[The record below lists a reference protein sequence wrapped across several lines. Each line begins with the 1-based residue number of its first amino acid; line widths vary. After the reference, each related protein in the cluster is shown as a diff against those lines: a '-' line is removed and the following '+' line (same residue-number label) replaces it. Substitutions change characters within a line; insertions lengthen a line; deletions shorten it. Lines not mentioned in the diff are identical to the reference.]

1 MEVAPFCWRL
11 GYGLYDTEVPEPM
24 QKNAPPPLLAVG
36 LAHHRAGRLR
46 EAETAYR
53 QILVEQPNNGEAL
66 FLLGLIENQL
76 GRRDKAV
83 ELIRRAA
90 TIVPGNAEIQRNLG
104 FLLGQ
109 MGRFEEALGPLRT
122 AVQLNPQNHLIHY
135 DLGNVLLQ
143 MHRVDEA
150 IAELQT
156 AIKINPLCAEAH
168 QNLGCALQRKGL
180 LDLAEAHLR
189 RALAIQPTMADG
201 YNNLGGVLAA
211 KMRLAEATEAYE
223 QALRLRPDSATPM
236 ANLGS
241 VLRTRGRISDAIRI
255 LRRAVEI
262 NPNMPETFN
271 NLGIA
276 LKEDGQLDE
285 AVITYRKCLS
295 LRPSMG
301 DATNNLGNA
310 YKDSGNVHDAI
321 ACYGRALVIGFANPG
336 VHSNLV
342 YTLQF
347 HPGYDDE
354 SLFREQRRWN
364 EIYAAPL
371 KHVIRKHD
379 NDRSPDR
386 KLRIGYVSPYF
397 YHQAES
403 FFIVPLMR
411 HHDRGQVEVHC
422 YASVIRPD
430 PMTEKIRGS
439 VEFWHDVLGAS
450 DADLAE
456 RIRCDRID
464 VLIDLAMHM
473 AHNRMIVFA
482 HKPAPVQA
490 AWLAYPGGTGLDAM
504 DYRITDAHMD
514 PLDKTT
520 AYYREQSYRV
530 PDCWCCYDACC
541 KAPAAAPRPDR
552 PIRFASINN
561 PCKNNEATLSLWA
574 RIMRSVPDSRLL
586 MQAFSESDRHRI
598 RSIFQNGGVV
608 PERIEFVPRRLRL
621 DYLRLYDSIDICLDP
636 LPYNGITTTCDA
648 LWMGVPVVTLVGKTA
663 AGRAGV
669 SLLSTVGL
677 PEMIAHNEE
686 QFMEI
691 ATALAN
697 DAPRLAKLR
706 STLRERTEKS
716 PLMDGPG
723 FARKMEAAY
732 RQMWRQWCQSGNGQ

>member
-1 MEVAPFCWRL
+1 
-11 GYGLYDTEVPEPM
+11 M
-24 QKNAPPPLLAVG
+24 QKSPPPPQLAAG
-36 LAHHRAGRLR
+36 IAHHRAGRLR
-46 EAETAYR
+46 EAEVAYR
-53 QILVEQPNNGEAL
+53 QILAEQSNNAEAL
-66 FLLGLIENQL
+66 FLLGLIESQL
-76 GRRDKAV
+76 GRREQAI

-90 TIVPGNAEIQRNLG
+90 IIVPGNPEVQRNLG
-104 FLLGQ
+104 LLLGQ
-109 MGRFEEALGPLRT
+109 VGRFHEALAPLRA
-122 AVQLNPQNHLIHY
+122 AVQLKPQDHQSHY
-135 DLGNVLLQ
+135 DLGCVLLHMQ
-143 MHRVDEA
+143 RIDEA
-150 IAELQT
+150 IAELRT
-156 AIKINPLCAEAH
+156 AVTINPRYAEAH
-168 QNLGCALQRKGL
+168 QNLGCALHRKGL
-180 LDLAEAHLR
+180 LDQAEAHLR
-189 RALAIQPTMADG
+189 RAVEIQPTMADG
-201 YNNLGGVLAA
+201 FNNLGGVLATR
-211 KMRLAEATEAYE
+211 MRLAEATDAYE

-241 VLRTRGRISDAIRI
+241 VLRMRGRISDAIRI

-262 NPNMPETFN
+262 NPNLPEAFN

-276 LKEDGQLDE
+276 LKEDGRLDE
-285 AVITYRKCLS
+285 AVATYRRCLS

-310 YKDSGNVHDAI
+310 YKDSGNVQDAI

-354 SLFREQRRWN
+354 TLFREQRRWN

-371 KHVIRKHD
+371 KHAIRKHD
-379 NDRSPDR
+379 NDHSPDR

-403 FFIVPLMR
+403 FFVVPLLKN
-411 HHDRGQVEVHC
+411 HDRSQVEVHC

-430 PMTEKIRGS
+430 PMTEKLRAS
-439 VEFWHDVLGAS
+439 TEYWHDVLGVS

-456 RIRCDRID
+456 RIRADRID
-464 VLIDLAMHM
+464 VLVDLAMHM
-473 AHNRMIVFA
+473 AHNRMIAFA

-504 DYRITDAHMD
+504 DYRITDAYMD
-514 PLDKTT
+514 PPDKTT

-541 KAPAAAPRPDR
+541 NAPAAAPRPDR

-561 PCKNNEATLSLWA
+561 PCKHNDATLSLWA
-574 RIMRSVPDSRLL
+574 GVMRGIPESRLL
-586 MQAFSESDRHRI
+586 MQAFSESDRKRI
-598 RSIFQNGGVV
+598 RSIFQNAAVA

-621 DYLRLYDSIDICLDP
+621 DYLRLYDAIDICLDP

-669 SLLSTVGL
+669 SILSTVGL
-677 PEMIAHNEE
+677 PELIAHDEE
-686 QFMEI
+686 QFIGI

-697 DAPRLAKLR
+697 DAPRLAELR
-706 STLRERTEKS
+706 STLRGRTEKS

-732 RQMWRQWCQSGNGQ
+732 RQMWRQWCQSE